1 MPDMATLAR
10 RGLTPLLVL
19 LVVAPPRVC
28 TCEHQLAPA
37 SHVAHDDGD
46 ADDPPTPCHPHPP
59 GPVGDP
65 DCPCVQPAQVKAAVA
80 VNNAQ
85 SLPPSEPR
93 PEFVAPEP
101 ARVGPHPL
109 PVDPRSADPP
119 LYLTGCAL
127 RF

>member
-1 MPDMATLAR
+1 MPGMGMMAR

-28 TCEHQLAPA
+28 TCEHEYAPA

-46 ADDPPTPCHPHPP
+46 DLPTPCHPHLP

-65 DCPCVQPAQVKAAVA
+65 DCPCVQPAQVKATVA
-80 VNNAQ
+80 ASNLQ
-85 SLPPSEPR
+85 FLPASDPR
-93 PEFVAPEP
+93 PVFVAPEP
-101 ARVGPHPL
+101 ACRVRL
-109 PVDPRSADPP
+109 DAYAVDPRSADPP
-119 LYLTGCAL
+119 LYLTGSAL